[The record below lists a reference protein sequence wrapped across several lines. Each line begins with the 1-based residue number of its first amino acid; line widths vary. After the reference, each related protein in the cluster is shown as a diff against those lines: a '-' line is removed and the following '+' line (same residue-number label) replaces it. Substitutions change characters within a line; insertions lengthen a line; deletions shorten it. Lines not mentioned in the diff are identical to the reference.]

1 MKHIKEAG
9 IIFTAVL
16 FGLTGCKKTTT
27 SSGSGSTEPG
37 YEALA
42 SALFASVQTIAPT
55 SSSNNGVVR
64 PKVSGSGGN
73 SASCLG
79 GGTVA
84 GQAAFNASTTSNPY
98 TLTATVGETFASCKA
113 GGYIFTG
120 SLDEAFNLSAT
131 LTPDPDGLPP
141 TKPNY
146 TMSSFA
152 VTGDITTSGSV
163 TTSPA
168 IGSSAT
174 CSISNF
180 DVHFAGVGF
189 NLVSGQETGILT
201 LTGTVCGSAVPANT
215 SFSL

>member
-9 IIFTAVL
+9 IIFAAVL

-27 SSGSGSTEPG
+27 ASGTGSTEPG
-37 YEALA
+37 YQALA

-55 SSSNNGVVR
+55 SSSSNGVVH
-64 PKVSGSGGN
+64 PKVNGSGGN
-73 SASCLG
+73 TASCLG

-98 TLTATVGETFASCKA
+98 TLSATVGENFASCVA
-113 GGYIFTG
+113 GGYTWTG
-120 SLDEAFNLSAT
+120 SLNEAFNLAAT

-141 TKPNY
+141 TKANY

-152 VTGDITTSGSV
+152 VTGDITTSGTV
-163 TTSPA
+163 TTSPD
-168 IGSSAT
+168 IGGSST
-174 CSISNF
+174 CAISNF

-189 NLVSGQETGILT
+189 NLTSGQETGVLT

-215 SFSL
+215 TFSL